1 MIDDIIKEANQR
13 MSKTIEALHNELKGV
28 RTGRANTSLLDGIM
42 VDYYGSASALN
53 QVANVAVQ
61 DSRTLTV
68 TPWEKTMIEPIEKA
82 IMTSNLGLNPVSA
95 GMVIRIPLPP
105 LTEDRRKDLVKLVG
119 QIAENSK
126 IAIRNIRRDAN
137 THLKQLLNDKE
148 ITEDDLRGG
157 EKSVQDVTDKFV
169 KQVDDV
175 IADKEKELMEIWVKS
190 EPSFQPLWTFSTSP

>member
-1 MIDDIIKEANQR
+1 MIEDIIKETNQR
-13 MSKTIEALHNELKGV
+13 MGKTIEALHNELKGV

-42 VDYYGSASALN
+42 VDYYGSSSALN

-82 IMTSNLGLNPVSA
+82 IMSSNLGLNPVSA

-105 LTEDRRKDLVKLVG
+105 LTEERRKDLVKLVG

-126 IAIRNIRRDAN
+126 IALRNIRRDGN
-137 THLKQLLNDKE
+137 THLKNLHNDKD
-148 ITEDDLRGG
+148 ITEDDLHGS
-157 EKSVQDVTDKFV
+157 EKRVQDIIDNFV
-169 KQVDDV
+169 KQVDD
-175 IADKEKELMEIWVKS
+175 IISDKEKELMEI
-190 EPSFQPLWTFSTSP
+190 

>member
-1 MIDDIIKEANQR
+1 MINEIIKESEQR

-42 VDYYGSASALN
+42 VDYYGSASALS

-61 DSRTLTV
+61 DSRTLSV

-105 LTEDRRKDLVKLVG
+105 LTEERRKDLVKLVG

-126 IAIRNIRRDAN
+126 IALRNVRRDAN
-137 THLKQLLNDKE
+137 TQLKTLLNDKE
-148 ITEDDLRGG
+148 ITEDDLRGS
-157 EKSVQDVTDKFV
+157 EKSVQEVTDKFV

-175 IADKEKELMEIWVKS
+175 VADKEKELMEI
-190 EPSFQPLWTFSTSP
+190 

>member
-1 MIDDIIKEANQR
+1 MIEDIIKEANTR
-13 MSKTIEALHNELKGV
+13 MGKTIDALHNELKGV

-82 IMTSNLGLNPVSA
+82 IMQSNLGLNPVSA

-105 LTEDRRKDLVKLVG
+105 LTEERRKDLVKLVG

-137 THLKQLLNDKE
+137 THLKTMLNDKD
-148 ITEDDLRGG
+148 ITEDDLRGA
-157 EKSVQDVTDKFV
+157 EKRVQDVTDKFV

-175 IADKEKELMEIWVKS
+175 VADKEKELMEI
-190 EPSFQPLWTFSTSP
+190 

>member
-1 MIDDIIKEANQR
+1 MIEEIIREADTR
-13 MSKTIEALHNELKGV
+13 MGKTIEALQGELKGV

-61 DSRTLTV
+61 DSRTLAV

-82 IMTSNLGLNPVSA
+82 IMSSNLGLNPISA

-105 LTEDRRKDLVKLVG
+105 LTEERRKDLVRLVG
-119 QIAENSK
+119 QIAEQSK
-126 IAIRNIRRDAN
+126 IALRNIRRDAN
-137 THLKQLLNDKE
+137 TQLKNLLNDKE
-148 ITEDDLRGG
+148 ITEDELRGS
-157 EKSVQDVTDKFV
+157 EKRVQDVIDKFV

-175 IADKEKELMEIWVKS
+175 ITDKEKELMEI
-190 EPSFQPLWTFSTSP
+190 

>member
-175 IADKEKELMEIWVKS
+175 IADKEKELMEI
-190 EPSFQPLWTFSTSP
+190 

>member
-1 MIDDIIKEANQR
+1 MINEIIKESDQR
-13 MSKTIEALHNELKGV
+13 MTKTIEALHNELKGV

-105 LTEDRRKDLVKLVG
+105 LTEERRKDLVKLVG

-137 THLKQLLNDKE
+137 TQLKNMLNDKD
-148 ITEDDLRGG
+148 ITEDDLRGA

-169 KQVDDV
+169 KQVEDV
-175 IADKEKELMEIWVKS
+175 IADKEKELMEI
-190 EPSFQPLWTFSTSP
+190 

>member
-1 MIDDIIKEANQR
+1 MINEIIKEAEQR

-53 QVANVAVQ
+53 QVANVSVQ

-105 LTEDRRKDLVKLVG
+105 LTEERRKDLVKLVG

-126 IAIRNIRRDAN
+126 IAIRNIRRDGN
-137 THLKQLLNDKE
+137 TQLKNMLNDKE
-148 ITEDDLRGG
+148 ITEDDLRGA

-169 KQVDDV
+169 QQVDDV
-175 IADKEKELMEIWVKS
+175 IADKEKELMEI
-190 EPSFQPLWTFSTSP
+190 

>member
-1 MIDDIIKEANQR
+1 MTEEIIREADTR
-13 MSKTIEALHNELKGV
+13 MGKTIEALQGELKGV

-61 DSRTLTV
+61 DSRTLAV

-82 IMTSNLGLNPVSA
+82 IMSSNLGLNPISA

-105 LTEDRRKDLVKLVG
+105 LTEERRKDLVRLVG
-119 QIAENSK
+119 QIAEQSK
-126 IAIRNIRRDAN
+126 IALRNIRRDAN
-137 THLKQLLNDKE
+137 TQLKNLLNDKE
-148 ITEDDLRGG
+148 ITEDELRGS
-157 EKSVQDVTDKFV
+157 EKRVQDVIDKFV

-175 IADKEKELMEIWVKS
+175 ITDKEKELMEI
-190 EPSFQPLWTFSTSP
+190 

>member
-1 MIDDIIKEANQR
+1 MIEDIIKETNQR

-42 VDYYGSASALN
+42 VDYYGSSSALN

-82 IMTSNLGLNPVSA
+82 IMSSNLGLNPVSA

-105 LTEDRRKDLVKLVG
+105 LTEERRKDLVKLVG

-126 IAIRNIRRDAN
+126 IALRNIRRDGN
-137 THLKQLLNDKE
+137 THLKNLHNDKD
-148 ITEDDLRGG
+148 ITEDDLHGS
-157 EKSVQDVTDKFV
+157 EKRVQDIIDNFV
-169 KQVDDV
+169 KQVDD
-175 IADKEKELMEIWVKS
+175 IISDKEKELMEI
-190 EPSFQPLWTFSTSP
+190 

>member
-1 MIDDIIKEANQR
+1 MIDEIIKEANAR
-13 MSKTIEALHNELKGV
+13 MGKTIDALHNELKGV

-82 IMTSNLGLNPVSA
+82 IMQSNLGLNPVSA

-105 LTEDRRKDLVKLVG
+105 LTEERRKDLVKLVG

-137 THLKQLLNDKE
+137 TNLKGLLNDKE
-148 ITEDDLRGG
+148 ITEDDLRGA

-169 KQVDDV
+169 KQVDEV
-175 IADKEKELMEIWVKS
+175 VADKEKELMEI
-190 EPSFQPLWTFSTSP
+190 

>member
-1 MIDDIIKEANQR
+1 MINEIIKEAEQR

-53 QVANVAVQ
+53 QVANVSVQ

-105 LTEDRRKDLVKLVG
+105 LTEERRKDLVKLVG

-126 IAIRNIRRDAN
+126 IAIRNIRRDGN
-137 THLKQLLNDKE
+137 TQLKNMLNDKE
-148 ITEDDLRGG
+148 ITEDDLRGA
-157 EKSVQDVTDKFV
+157 EKGVQDVTDKFV
-169 KQVDDV
+169 QQVDDV
-175 IADKEKELMEIWVKS
+175 IADKEKELMEI
-190 EPSFQPLWTFSTSP
+190 

>member
-1 MIDDIIKEANQR
+1 MIEDIIKEANQR

-42 VDYYGSASALN
+42 VDYYGSPSALN

-68 TPWEKTMIEPIEKA
+68 TPWEKTMIAPIEKA
-82 IMTSNLGLNPVSA
+82 IMSSNLGLNPVSA

-105 LTEDRRKDLVKLVG
+105 LTEERRKDLVKLVG

-137 THLKQLLNDKE
+137 TQLKSLLNDKE
-148 ITEDDLRGG
+148 ITEDDLHGS
-157 EKSVQDVTDKFV
+157 EKRVQDVTDKFV
-169 KQVDDV
+169 NQVDDV
-175 IADKEKELMEIWVKS
+175 IADKEKELMEI
-190 EPSFQPLWTFSTSP
+190 

>member
-1 MIDDIIKEANQR
+1 MIDEIIKEAGQR

-82 IMTSNLGLNPVSA
+82 IMSSNLGLNPVSA

-105 LTEDRRKDLVKLVG
+105 LTEERRKDLVKLVG

-126 IAIRNIRRDAN
+126 IALRNIRRDAN
-137 THLKQLLNDKE
+137 TQLKMLLNDKE
-148 ITEDDLRGG
+148 ITEDDLRGS

-175 IADKEKELMEIWVKS
+175 IADKEKELMEI
-190 EPSFQPLWTFSTSP
+190 

>member
-1 MIDDIIKEANQR
+1 MMIEDIIKEANQR

-42 VDYYGSASALN
+42 VDYYGSPSALN

-68 TPWEKTMIEPIEKA
+68 TPWEKTMIAPIEKA
-82 IMTSNLGLNPVSA
+82 IMSSNLGLNPVSA

-105 LTEDRRKDLVKLVG
+105 LTEERRKDLVRLVG

-137 THLKQLLNDKE
+137 TQLKSLLNDKE
-148 ITEDDLRGG
+148 ITEDDLHGS
-157 EKSVQDVTDKFV
+157 EKRVQDVTDKFV
-169 KQVDDV
+169 NQVDDV
-175 IADKEKELMEIWVKS
+175 IADKEKELMEI
-190 EPSFQPLWTFSTSP
+190 

>member
-1 MIDDIIKEANQR
+1 MIDEIIKEADQR

-28 RTGRANTSLLDGIM
+28 RTGRANSSLLDGIM

-82 IMTSNLGLNPVSA
+82 IMSSNLGLNPVSA

-105 LTEDRRKDLVKLVG
+105 LTEERRKDLVRLVG

-126 IAIRNIRRDAN
+126 IALRNIRRDAN
-137 THLKQLLNDKE
+137 THLKMLLNEKE
-148 ITEDDLRGG
+148 ITEDDLRGS

-169 KQVDDV
+169 NQVDEV
-175 IADKEKELMEIWVKS
+175 IADKEKELMEI
-190 EPSFQPLWTFSTSP
+190 

>member
-1 MIDDIIKEANQR
+1 MINEIIKESDQR
-13 MSKTIEALHNELKGV
+13 MTKTIEALHNELKGV

-68 TPWEKTMIEPIEKA
+68 TPWEKTMIEPVEKA
-82 IMTSNLGLNPVSA
+82 IMSSNLGLNPVSA

-105 LTEDRRKDLVKLVG
+105 LTEERRKDLVKLVG

-137 THLKQLLNDKE
+137 TQLKNMLNDKE
-148 ITEDDLRGG
+148 ITEDDLRGA

-175 IADKEKELMEIWVKS
+175 IADKEKELMEI
-190 EPSFQPLWTFSTSP
+190 

>member
-1 MIDDIIKEANQR
+1 MIDEIIKEAEKR

-42 VDYYGSASALN
+42 VDYYGSSSALN

-82 IMTSNLGLNPVSA
+82 IMSSNLGLNPVSA
-95 GMVIRIPLPP
+95 GIVIRIPLPP
-105 LTEDRRKDLVKLVG
+105 LTEERRKDLVKLVG

-126 IAIRNIRRDAN
+126 IALRNVRRDAN
-137 THLKQLLNDKE
+137 TQLKMLLNDKE
-148 ITEDDLRGG
+148 ITEDDLRGS

-175 IADKEKELMEIWVKS
+175 IADKEKELMEI
-190 EPSFQPLWTFSTSP
+190 